1 MCGEGGAG
9 GAGDGNRGEELLELS
24 GAEGMNGRHDF
35 TYVLALAAARGLEG
49 DAKAE
54 AYFNTGAAAA
64 TLPNKMEKAEEHYR
78 KAIEANP
85 KFAEVHYNYALVL
98 SEIGL
103 TKEAEDHYHKAF
115 EANPKLIT
123 WNILISNLRR
133 FLLYV
138 ITGII
143 AIYLAYR
150 LLGLVLEANTIK

>member
-1 MCGEGGAG
+1 
-9 GAGDGNRGEELLELS
+9 LLELS
-24 GAEGMNGRHDF
+24 GEEGMNGRPDF

-54 AYFNTGAAAA
+54 
-64 TLPNKMEKAEEHYR
+64 EHYR
-78 KAIEANP
+78 KAI
-85 KFAEVHYNYALVL
+85 
-98 SEIGL
+98 
-103 TKEAEDHYHKAF
+103 